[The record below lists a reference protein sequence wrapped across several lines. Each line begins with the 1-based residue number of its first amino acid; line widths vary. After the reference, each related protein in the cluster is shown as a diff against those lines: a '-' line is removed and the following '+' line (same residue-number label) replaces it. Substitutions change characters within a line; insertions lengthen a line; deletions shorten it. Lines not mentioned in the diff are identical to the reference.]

1 MTPRLRAEVEGGI
14 EDCWKRRGQCGGD
27 SLASCWGVPIKR
39 YSVLEGLEVSLLAV
53 NQEWRV
59 SRSAVRV
66 ERGGER
72 VGQEGRRCR
81 VGYHRCRDGSWW
93 RIGKKVET
101 MGRCKE

>member
-66 ERGGER
+66 EREGASRPGG
-72 VGQEGRRCR
+72 
-81 VGYHRCRDGSWW
+81 
-93 RIGKKVET
+93 
-101 MGRCKE
+101 KEM